1 MVFFGF
7 RGGPASPPQ
16 RGLGSLF
23 RFILPAIEQIRSDP
37 VTPTRLRDI
46 PALDAFLNDLPFLFC
61 GTIYAWFPAHVAS
74 CLEALNH
81 TEFGSL
87 VLVGSTT
94 MEQLQQGPWGPHSG
108 RSAR

>member
-7 RGGPASPPQ
+7 RGGRASPPPP
-16 RGLGSLF
+16 GPGAPF
-23 RFILPAIEQIRSDP
+23 RLLLPAIEQIRSDP

-87 VLVGSTT
+87 VLVGSPTDLSFGLPPIFFVGI
-94 MEQLQQGPWGPHSG
+94 QPH
-108 RSAR
+108 